1 MMNQAEHF
9 ETIIIGAGPCG
20 LAAAVE
26 LEKNEMDYIV
36 LEAFN
41 IVNAIYN
48 YPTHQTFFSS
58 SEKIAI
64 GDVPFITEAHKPKRN
79 QALVYYREVV
89 KHHDLNIRTF
99 EEVISGGSTD
109 EGFTIETNKSRYSCR
124 HLIIATGYYGQ
135 PNRLDVP
142 GGGKSK
148 VSHYFK
154 EAHPY
159 FGRDVLVVGGRNS
172 SADAAIELEKAGAR
186 VTVIHRRDD
195 YSKSIKPWVLPQLK
209 SLVDHEK
216 IRYEF
221 NAELLEVKDDSAV
234 IRTGDE
240 IKEIKNDFVLA
251 MIGYHPDYDFL
262 RSFGIRLTA
271 YEEGYAPSY
280 DPDTMET
287 NIENL
292 YLAGVVAAGG
302 DANTIFIENGRFH
315 GKRIIRHIMEK
326 SAHQNQ
332 PL

>member
-1 MMNQAEHF
+1 MGRTKYF

-26 LEKNEMDYIV
+26 LERNDMDYLV
-36 LEAFN
+36 LEAHN

-64 GDVPFITEAHKPKRN
+64 GDFPFITEDHKPKRN

-89 KHHDLNIRTF
+89 KHFDLNIRVF
-99 EEVISGGSTD
+99 EKVTSGSRTD
-109 EGFTIETNKSRYSCR
+109 EGFIIETDKNSYSCR

-135 PNRLDVP
+135 PNQLDVP
-142 GGGKSK
+142 GGDKSK
-148 VSHYFK
+148 VTHYFK

-159 FGRDVLVVGGRNS
+159 FNSQVLVVGGRNS

-186 VTVIHRRDD
+186 VTVIHRRGD

-209 SLVDHEK
+209 SLVQHGR

-221 NAELLEVKDDSAV
+221 NTELLEVKDDSAV

-240 IKEIKNDFVLA
+240 VKEIKNDFVLA

-262 RSFGIRLTA
+262 RSFGITLTP
-271 YEEGYAPSY
+271 YEDGYAPSH
-280 DPDTMET
+280 DPATMET
-287 NIENL
+287 NIDNL
-292 YLAGVVAAGG
+292 YLAGVVAAGD

-315 GKRIIRHIMEK
+315 GKKIIKHIMEK
-326 SAHQNQ
+326 SSSGNQ
-332 PL
+332 HP

>member
-1 MMNQAEHF
+1 MEYF

-26 LEKNEMDYIV
+26 LERNDMDYLV
-36 LEAFN
+36 LESHN

-64 GDVPFITEAHKPKRN
+64 GDFPFITEDHKPKRN

-89 KHHDLNIRTF
+89 KHFDLNIRIF
-99 EEVISGGSTD
+99 EKVTSGSRTD
-109 EGFTIETNKSRYSCR
+109 EGFIIETDKNNYSCR
-124 HLIIATGYYGQ
+124 HLIVATGYYGQ

-142 GGGKSK
+142 GGDKSK

-159 FGRDVLVVGGRNS
+159 FNSQVLVVGGRNS

-186 VTVIHRRDD
+186 VTVIHRRGD

-209 SLVDHEK
+209 SLVEHGR

-221 NAELLEVKDDSAV
+221 NTELLEVKEDSAV

-240 IKEIKNDFVLA
+240 VKEIKNDFVLA
-251 MIGYHPDYDFL
+251 MIGYRPDYDFL
-262 RSFGIRLTA
+262 RSFGITLTA
-271 YEEGYAPSY
+271 YEDGYAPSH
-280 DPDTMET
+280 DPATMET

-292 YLAGVVAAGG
+292 YLAGVVAAGD

-315 GKRIIRHIMEK
+315 GKKIIRHIMQK
-326 SAHQNQ
+326 SAYGNQ
-332 PL
+332 HL